1 VESYGTVI
9 VRRARDADLD
19 AAARVVAVVA
29 EEGFL
34 GAQPPVDLEERIQR
48 FHELI
53 ERETLWVLEHQE
65 KVVGYA
71 GAPETVPGV
80 LGVGMA
86 ILPETRG
93 QGGGRALLAAVQDHA
108 RATGAHKISLEVWID
123 NARAIA
129 LYAAAGFEVEGLRRD
144 HYRRRDG
151 SLRSTLIM
159 AWRVGPPREDPG
171 LASN

>member
-1 VESYGTVI
+1 VESYATVI
-9 VRRARDADLD
+9 VRRARDADAS
-19 AAARVVAVVA
+19 AAALVTAAVAP
-29 EEGFL
+29 EGFL
-34 GAQPPVDLEERIQR
+34 GAQPPVDPEARADQYA
-48 FHELI
+48 ELI
-53 ERETLWVLEHQE
+53 EQDALWVLEDRGS
-65 KVVGYA
+65 VVGYA

-80 LGVGMA
+80 LGIGMA
-86 ILPETRG
+86 ILPEARG
-93 QGGGRALLAAVQDHA
+93 RGGGKALLAAIQDHA

-159 AWRVGPPREDPG
+159 AWEVDAPREDP
-171 LASN
+171 ASSGN